1 MSTLSQTIRDVV
13 WERRGL
19 AGRVGWLTLQPL
31 AALFAAG
38 VGLRGLGYRVGV
50 LRSHMAPL
58 PVVSVGNLTVGGTGK
73 TPLTLWLARRLNARG
88 HHVGILLRGYRGSAS
103 GATVVSRGEG
113 LEAPVE
119 LVGDEAAMLAKCFAG
134 PVVTAQRRIEGVR
147 LVRSLGCTV
156 VVLDDGF
163 QHRALA
169 RDFDLVVVSSRH
181 GGMLPAGPMREPWR
195 ALRRA
200 DAVALAIRGEE
211 EQPPALPP
219 AAARLPLG
227 RFVVR
232 FRPNALVASS
242 AGLWEELPIGRIS
255 GARVIAVTGIA
266 EPSAFYQTL
275 RGWGADV
282 REIFEYPDHHAY
294 SSEDWQGI
302 SRHAQAVDFV
312 VTTEKD
318 LVKLERFPFAKGKLV
333 AVRIQPDVDDAEA
346 LLDAIEAKIAA
357 RRVLDAG
364 RESKYV
370 NPEP

>member
-19 AGRVGWLTLQPL
+19 AGRAGWLALQPL
-31 AALFAAG
+31 TALFAAG
-38 VGLRGLGYRVGV
+38 VGLRDLGYRVGA
-50 LRSHMAPL
+50 LRPRVSAL

-73 TPLTLWLARRLNARG
+73 TPLTLWLARRLAARG
-88 HHVGILLRGYRGSAS
+88 HRVGILSRGYRGT
-103 GATVVSRGEG
+103 ATEPTIVSRGDG
-113 LEAPVE
+113 LEVPVE

-134 PVVTAQRRIEGVR
+134 PVITARRRVAGVR
-147 LVRSLGCTV
+147 LARTLGCDV

-181 GGMLPAGPMREPWR
+181 GGMLPSGPMREPWS

-211 EQPPALPP
+211 EGPPLLPP
-219 AAARLPLG
+219 AAAALPLG
-227 RFVVR
+227 KFVVR
-232 FRPNALVASS
+232 FRPDSLVVSS
-242 AGLWEELPIGRIS
+242 AGLWEEIPIGRIS
-255 GARVIAVTGIA
+255 GARVTAVSGIA

-282 REIFEYPDHHAY
+282 KEIFEFPDHHAY
-294 SSEDWQGI
+294 TSEDWQRM
-302 SRHAQAVDFV
+302 SRHTQAVDFV

-333 AVRIQPDVDDAEA
+333 AVRLEPEVDRAGM
-346 LLDAIEAKIAA
+346 LLDAIERKIAA
-357 RRVLDAG
+357 RA
-364 RESKYV
+364 
-370 NPEP
+370 